1 MVPVPGGYCI
11 DATEVTNAQYATF
24 LAANFPTSGQDGW
37 CAWNTTYTPSTAWPA
52 TGKDANPV
60 VYVDWCDAYAY
71 CKWAGK
77 HLCGK
82 IGGGANDYG
91 DYAFATKSE
100 WYNACSGGGAQAYP
114 YGNTYDAA
122 KCNGCKSSTNC
133 TTTTAIPAGTAL
145 GCEGGYPGLFDMS
158 GNVNEWE
165 NSCDGQTGAN
175 DNCLMRGGAFNNN
188 NAYGYLKCAV
198 AGWYSS
204 RSATYATH
212 GFRCCSVA
220 L

>member
-1 MVPVPGGYCI
+1 M
-11 DATEVTNAQYATF
+11 
-24 LAANFPTSGQDGW
+24 L
-37 CAWNTTYTPSTAWPA
+37 
-52 TGKDANPV
+52 
-60 VYVDWCDAYAY
+60 
-71 CKWAGK
+71 
-77 HLCGK
+77 
-82 IGGGANDYG
+82 
-91 DYAFATKSE
+91 
-100 WYNACSGGGAQAYP
+100 GGGAQTYP
-114 YGNTYDAA
+114 YGTTYDAA
-122 KCNGCKSSTNC
+122 RCNGCKSSTNC

-165 NSCDGQTGAN
+165 NSCDGQTGAS

-204 RSATYATH
+204 RSAAYATH